1 MPFEQGSTQK
11 IEGEIILLLNI
22 AFTNIEKGYTWN
34 INRREVKVMAQD
46 VLCEVNNCVYNEK
59 GNRCGASQI
68 YVVSNTGNKAD
79 SSDETDCKT
88 FKRQ

>member
-1 MPFEQGSTQK
+1 
-11 IEGEIILLLNI
+11 
-22 AFTNIEKGYTWN
+22 
-34 INRREVKVMAQD
+34 MAQD

-68 YVVSNTGNKAD
+68 YVVSNRGNKAD

-88 FKRQ
+88 FKAE